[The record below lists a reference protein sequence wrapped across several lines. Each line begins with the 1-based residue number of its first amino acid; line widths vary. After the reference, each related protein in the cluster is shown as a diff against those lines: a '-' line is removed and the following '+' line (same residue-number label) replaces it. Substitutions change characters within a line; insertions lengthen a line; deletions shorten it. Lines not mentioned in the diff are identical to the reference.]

1 VTTLVDPGA
10 GKIIMGGVDGA
21 CEGALD
27 TRKTVLVAAGGKVL
41 VEGVEAVVEEC
52 VSSARLVHREI
63 DIYDLGN
70 APICALDGVVSPGS
84 STSFADGRLGLSF
97 GTA

>member
-10 GKIIMGGVDGA
+10 GKIIVGGVDGA

-27 TRKTVLVAAGGKVL
+27 TGKTVLVAAAARVL
-41 VEGVEAVVEEC
+41 VEGVETVVEGY
-52 VSSARLVHREI
+52 VSSTKLVHGEI

-70 APICALDGVVSPGS
+70 APICALNGIVSPGS
-84 STSFADGRLGLSF
+84 STSFADGRLGLFF